1 MAKLVYSAIASADGY
16 IEDASGDFQWGAP
29 DDEVLSFL
37 NDLER
42 PVGTYLYGRRM
53 YETMLYW
60 ENADALSGAS
70 PLDQEWAGIWR
81 AADKIVFSTTLT
93 TASTARTRIEPG
105 FDPGLVRRLKE
116 AADRD
121 LTVGGANLA
130 GQALKAG
137 LVDEVQLFLVPVIV
151 GGGKRALPDG
161 IRADLE
167 LRETRQFTSGV
178 VYLSYRLPSG
188 G

>member
-16 IEDASGDFQWGAP
+16 IEDASGDFQWAAP

-42 PVGTYLYGRRM
+42 PVGTHLYGRRM
-53 YETMLYW
+53 YETMRYW

-70 PLDQEWAGIWR
+70 PLELEWAGIWR
-81 AADKIVFSTTLT
+81 AADKIVFSATLG
-93 TASTARTRIEPG
+93 TASTARTRIERG
-105 FDPGLVRRLKE
+105 FDPGLVRQLKE
-116 AADRD
+116 TADRD

-130 GQALKAG
+130 GQALKAR

-151 GGGKRALPDG
+151 GGGKRALADG
-161 IRADLE
+161 ARADLE
-167 LRETRQFTSGV
+167 LQEMRRFAGGV
-178 VYLSYRLPSG
+178 VYLSYRVKQA
-188 G
+188 

>member
-1 MAKLVYSAIASADGY
+1 MANLIYSAIASADGY
-16 IEDASGDFQWGAP
+16 IEDASGDFQWAAP

-53 YETMLYW
+53 YETMLFW
-60 ENADALSGAS
+60 ENAEALSGAS
-70 PLDQEWAGIWR
+70 PLDLEWADIWR
-81 AADKIVFSTTLT
+81 AADKIVFSTTLA

-105 FDPGLVRRLKE
+105 FDPGLIRRLKE
-116 AADRD
+116 TADRD

-130 GQALKAG
+130 GQALSAG

-161 IRADLE
+161 TRADLE
-167 LRETRQFTSGV
+167 LQDTRRFACGV
-178 VYLSYRLPSG
+178 VYLSYRVKRA
-188 G
+188 